1 MVQEMQEIKT
11 DLLIIGAGP
20 AGLGAAIYA
29 ARSALDFKIV
39 DKLMAGGQII
49 NTELIENY
57 PGFKENISGF
67 DLMQSIVEHCKKFN
81 ITIEEYSSVD
91 KISIYRNID
100 EYDQDKKSCIKPYKF
115 VCNTGSGS
123 IISRALII
131 ATGASPKRLYIEG
144 ESEYIGKGVSF
155 CATCDGALYKDG
167 EVIVLGGGNT
177 AIQEALFLTKF
188 AKKVYIVHRRDE
200 LRAVKLLQN
209 RAFENKKI
217 EFLYSSVIDKF
228 VGKERLEEV
237 LIRNLKNKTKYTK
250 KINGVFEYIGI
261 NPNNELVKDLI
272 KLDGGGF
279 IITNSNME
287 TTYEGI
293 FAAGDVR
300 DTPLRQVITAISDG
314 AIAANYADKYINDL
328 I

>member
-1 MVQEMQEIKT
+1 MQENKT

-39 DKLMAGGQII
+39 DKVMAGGQII

-57 PGFKENISGF
+57 PGFKETISGF
-67 DLMQSIVEHCKKFN
+67 DLMQNIVEHCKKFK
-81 ITIEEYSSVD
+81 ISIEEYRSID
-91 KISIYRNID
+91 KISIYENSVKCK
-100 EYDQDKKSCIKPYKF
+100 QNNKSCIRPYKF
-115 VCNTGSGS
+115 ISYADNET

-144 ESEYIGKGVSF
+144 ESEYIGKGISF
-155 CATCDGALYKDG
+155 CATCDGALYKDS
-167 EVIVLGGGNT
+167 EVIVMGGGNT

-209 RAFENKKI
+209 RALKDEKI
-217 EFLYSSVIDKF
+217 EFLFSSVIEKF
-228 VGKERLEEV
+228 IGKERLEEV
-237 LIRNLKNKTKYTK
+237 LINNLKSKTKYTK

-261 NPNNELVKDLI
+261 NPNSGLVKDLV
-272 KLDGGGF
+272 KLDESGF
-279 IITNSNME
+279 IITDFNMG
-287 TTYEGI
+287 TTCEGI

-300 DTPLRQVITAISDG
+300 NSPLRQVITAISDG
-314 AIAANYADKYINDL
+314 AISASYADKYINNL